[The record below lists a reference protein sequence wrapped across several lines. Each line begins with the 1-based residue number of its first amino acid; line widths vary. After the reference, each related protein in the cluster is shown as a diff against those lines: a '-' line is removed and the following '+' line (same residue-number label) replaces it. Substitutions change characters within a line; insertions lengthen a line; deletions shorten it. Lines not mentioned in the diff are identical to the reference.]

1 MEDGEQL
8 LAARSDRR
16 PNVHCRWN
24 AHVQSL
30 ETKAVGDL
38 RRRLKYYF
46 MNPCEKYQARRRK
59 PWKLM
64 LQILKIALITAQVGS
79 RAITIGPNGLH
90 LLPFCYFHPVGLFR
104 PEQRN
109 DGHLQRWQPDD
120 LQTSVPERVQGS
132 PFRKL
137 RAVHKVR
144 RVWSHLLHY
153 RQGADAEDGREALN
167 DLRWEF
173 KRKTNASVLSVHQP
187 PKPDCG

>member
-79 RAITIGPNGLH
+79 RATTPGPNGLQ
-90 LLPFCYFHPVGLFR
+90 LLPFCYFFPQLVSFGLSNEMMVTFKDDNLMTFR
-104 PEQRN
+104 
-109 DGHLQRWQPDD
+109 HLFLKGYKDHH
-120 LQTSVPERVQGS
+120 SGS
-132 PFRKL
+132 YALYTKSEVYDHIFFIID
-137 RAVHKVR
+137 KV
-144 RVWSHLLHY
+144 LT
-153 RQGADAEDGREALN
+153 GRTG
-167 DLRWEF
+167 
-173 KRKTNASVLSVHQP
+173 KRL
-187 PKPDCG
+187 

>member
-1 MEDGEQL
+1 MEDREQL

-16 PNVHCRWN
+16 PNVRRRSD

-64 LQILKIALITAQVGS
+64 LQILKIALLTAQVGG
-79 RAITIGPNGLH
+79 GPKTAGPSGRQ
-90 LLPFCYFHPVGLFR
+90 LLPLFYFFCAFPAGLFW

-109 DGHLQRWQPDD
+109 DGHLQRRQPDD
-120 LQTSVPERVQGS
+120 LPVSVPERVQGS
-132 PFRKL
+132 PLGKL
-137 RAVHKVR
+137 RTVHEVR
-144 RVWSHLLHY
+144 RVRSHLLHH
-153 RQGADAEDGREALN
+153 RQGWRPTRG
-167 DLRWEF
+167 WE
-173 KRKTNASVLSVHQP
+173 
-187 PKPDCG
+187 